1 MLLQVEVYAADGFD
15 TLEQCIRTQMMDS
28 GNHPQHQ
35 QQERIQKGLDS
46 LYQHAQRNISKHFS
60 QFSSRASSR
69 CFTVPHE
76 IVKLPSDFSERTMH
90 TVERLP
96 QCSVEE
102 EKALDE
108 RLESLRRRIAK
119 SRAVTMRSKS
129 EMKGLSK
136 EIEMHGELTKKL
148 GEIPEVALRET
159 NENAWEG
166 AKACRS
172 VVETAKRLQPL
183 LHQAERIAETGAF
196 LSSNDAMASNDERR
210 RDAVDAAQEAM
221 RSCFVKGGSLE
232 ALRLINAKLLNASS
246 TTTMTAD
253 TQQTGNDD
261 AMLV

>member
-1 MLLQVEVYAADGFD
+1 MLLCIQILQVETYAADGFD
-15 TLEQCIRTQMMDS
+15 TLEQCIRTQMLEG
-28 GNHPQHQ
+28 GNNAH
-35 QQERIQKGLDS
+35 QERIQKGLDS
-46 LYQHAQRNISKHFS
+46 LYQHAQRNITKHFS

-76 IVKLPSDFSERTMH
+76 IVKLPSDFSEKTMH
-90 TVERLP
+90 AVEHLP
-96 QCSVEE
+96 ACSVEE

-108 RLESLRRRIAK
+108 RLENLRRRIAK

-129 EMKGLSK
+129 ELKGLTK

-196 LSSNDAMASNDERR
+196 LSSGDAMNNNDERR
-210 RDAVDAAQEAM
+210 RDAVSAAQEAM

-232 ALRLINAKLLNASS
+232 ALRQINAKLLNGS
-246 TTTMTAD
+246 MTSAPPPS
-253 TQQTGNDD
+253 QTGKEDP
-261 AMLV
+261 MLI